1 MIIFTRMGYLSRVV
15 ATMLSIPNDTRGL
28 FSTALVIVAL
38 VFRQSLVR
46 VRMVVEKILV
56 CAICDGSSKS

>member
-28 FSTALVIVAL
+28 LSTALVIVVL
-38 VFRQSLVR
+38 VFRRSLVR
-46 VRMVVEKILV
+46 VRM
-56 CAICDGSSKS
+56 